1 MQDKKQFA
9 AVAMGKTE
17 QRIKDLKLKNITT
30 LFDVTAESEAQFI
43 AKVVNAHSGEQG
55 GQETELS
62 EQAKTLYQQ
71 AKIEVNHQQAAKRAT
86 QLRNDPVL
94 HSINKLAF
102 PVLPSTL
109 QPQARTD
116 LSLTSEIPER
126 EKLYVDPASIQSMFS
141 PARYL
146 CELYNVAQELHA
158 PENKLHIDLRRPDI
172 KALTLS
178 NNNMQREVSSLDIL
192 LDVLQKKVTPAALT
206 EDTKTQAN
214 NASFTL
220 PYDDNLTVINT
231 VLQDK
236 SISLREIA
244 TLLTDNDEPWENIMT
259 PALMQ
264 EQLGLNAA
272 SSALIKIASDMDDSS
287 VQRLAHATQ
296 LDIEQLKWLNKNII
310 TNSNENDK
318 KKLEV
323 LAIIAEY
330 RRLNQHYGL
339 SVDQY
344 VAIINDINIHAKDN
358 ETSFFQQTFSPLTTD
373 ITLNFIDQKENE
385 TILRNKLGITAE
397 ELRRIA
403 KYCFGEQ
410 SNNVEMNTHKFSQLY
425 RMAFI
430 PYLLGLCFSQAEYLW
445 KLNDKLDSGVMEKIA
460 TSNALFIVN
469 SIDLLE
475 KNVQWMSEKKLDIAA
490 LQAMTT
496 TQYSTA
502 ATPELFNFLSNIY
515 QTLGKQVYS
524 DSLKPNL
531 YRSLGAGFHLKSN
544 IVEKLVDWLERNDTD
559 FRLEDLWNNISMI
572 FIEAPSLHQL
582 EVHQPLIIQCHKL
595 SQYVLIAQWAELTD
609 QEITFILSDEY
620 FDNRAHS
627 SSPDLAL
634 LQFLSE
640 FKFWQKN
647 IKTSLSNVLAHIKN
661 SNIDQ
666 DERVKNLRS
675 AAEVTRSV
683 ANNTLNEVKEEIYS
697 SNEVIHNLE
706 SRYNRFEKLG
716 ASLYKIVLLDA
727 TKRINICKEKIAASE
742 EKKKQAEDSIVK
754 ADKNIIEHIK
764 KYEYEYQ
771 IETIAK
777 IHDWDLEL
785 TKNTIKHIFNDKFD
799 HDLKS
804 IILLVNCMSIIKKLN
819 ISSECLSKI
828 RSFSLNRNVENS
840 NNIKFIA
847 NELFADI

>member
-1 MQDKKQFA
+1 MQDKEQFA
-9 AVAMGKTE
+9 AVAMEKTE
-17 QRIKDLKLKNITT
+17 QRIKDLNLKNITT

-62 EQAKTLYQQ
+62 GQAKTLYQQ

-116 LSLTSEIPER
+116 LSLISEIPER
-126 EKLYVDPASIQSMFS
+126 EKNYVDPVSIQSMFS

-158 PENKLHIDLRRPDI
+158 PENKLHIDQRRPDI

-206 EDTKTQAN
+206 EDTKTPAN

-220 PYDDNLTVINT
+220 PYDDNLTVINA

-236 SISLREIA
+236 STSLRKIA
-244 TLLTDNDEPWENIMT
+244 TLLMDNNDPWENIIT
-259 PALMQ
+259 PALVQ
-264 EQLGLNAA
+264 EQLGLNVA
-272 SSALIKIASDMDDSS
+272 SSALIKIASELDDSS
-287 VQRLAHATQ
+287 ARRLAHATQ
-296 LDIEQLKWLNKNII
+296 LNIEQLKWLNKNAIA
-310 TNSNENDK
+310 NSNK
-318 KKLEV
+318 KNTQQLEV

-330 RRLNQHYGL
+330 RRLSQRYGL

-344 VAIINDINIHAKDN
+344 VAIINDINTHAKDN

-385 TILRNKLGITAE
+385 TIVRNRLGVTAE

-403 KYCFGEQ
+403 KYCFGEK

-430 PYLLGLCFSQAEYLW
+430 PHLLGLCFSQAEYLW

-475 KNVQWMSEKKLDIAA
+475 KNVQWMSKSKLDIVA

-496 TQYSTA
+496 TQYSTE

-515 QTLGKQVYS
+515 QALGKQVYS

-544 IVEKLVDWLERNDTD
+544 IVEKLVEWLERNDTD

-595 SQYVLIAQWAELTD
+595 SQYMLIAQWAELTE
-609 QEITFILSDEY
+609 QEITLILSDEY
-620 FDNRAHS
+620 FDNRACS
-627 SSPDLAL
+627 SSPDLGL

-640 FKFWQKN
+640 FKLWQKS
-647 IKTSLSNVLAHIKN
+647 IKISLSNVLAHIKN
-661 SNIDQ
+661 ANADQ
-666 DERVKNLRS
+666 DERVENLQSAAGTTRS
-675 AAEVTRSV
+675 AAM
-683 ANNTLNEVKEEIYS
+683 NTLGEVKGKIDSLNRSIHTLEVKYNEYVKYS
-697 SNEVIHNLE
+697 S
-706 SRYNRFEKLG
+706 
-716 ASLYKIVLLDA
+716 AYKTYLIGV
-727 TKRINICKEKIAASE
+727 TKRINICKEEIAALE
-742 EKKKQAEDSIVK
+742 EQKKQAERSLEKYND
-754 ADKNIIEHIK
+754 IEENIK
-764 KYEYEYQ
+764 KLAYKNQ
-771 IETIAK
+771 IEIMAK
-777 IHDWDLEL
+777 IHGWDMEL
-785 TKNTIKHIFNDKFD
+785 TESTLKYIFNEKFD
-799 HDLKS
+799 YKLKS
-804 IILLVNCMSIIKKLN
+804 ILLLKNCILIIGNLN
-819 ISSECLSKI
+819 ISSECLSKL
-828 RSFSLNRNVENS
+828 RSFLLSKNT
-840 NNIKFIA
+840 
-847 NELFADI
+847 